1 KYPQFLS
8 TTGVVVID
16 SNDYSRYHALELK
29 LERRYGNG
37 TSYLVGYT
45 LSRSKDTRSFDPA
58 FTLVGTGNAQS
69 ASSTPFD
76 INNRALNY
84 ALSDFDRTH
93 VLQGQLV
100 WELPFGRGRR
110 FAGGAP
116 AAVDAVIGGWQ
127 LAGQLVVESGRP

>member
-1 KYPQFLS
+1 PKNPQVHRS
-8 TTGVVVID
+8 TAVCVID

-84 ALSDFDRTH
+84 PLSDLDRLH
-93 VLQGQLV
+93 VRQGH
-100 WELPFGRGRR
+100 
-110 FAGGAP
+110 
-116 AAVDAVIGGWQ
+116 
-127 LAGQLVVESGRP
+127 